1 MILFQGGALANNL
14 FGSVVC
20 PAEDNTCGGE
30 IVGMTYSH
38 HSLVTGRCPKCGRVW
53 RMFHSANSDT
63 VEFTEIKEVAST
75 DEAFIP
81 VVHCNE
87 RRNRG

>member
-1 MILFQGGALANNL
+1 
-14 FGSVVC
+14 
-20 PAEDNTCGGE
+20 
-30 IVGMTYSH
+30 
-38 HSLVTGRCPKCGRVW
+38 
-53 RMFHSANSDT
+53 MFHSANSDT

-87 RRNRG
+87 RYKSCPNNKHEKFVIKSP